1 MGNRFSSYLSACTQT
16 LSDDPA
22 LRLEIEQELKS
33 HLEETREEEEENGV
47 SPEEAEIR
55 AQQRFGNPEEVA
67 NALFLSNRKRLSTRA
82 KIRFWLKLAA
92 LPLLLAGL
100 FLCIDF
106 RTIAGML
113 YLGTLMSSDPEESDA
128 MIPARILNSRTLSRL
143 PEQERVLFSDAL
155 ECRGPGS
162 SGEIAHFRRLHALFP
177 ENRLITALFAQLLA
191 EKSSSGGE
199 VGKPFLR
206 TAGQKQLLREL
217 QTVLREG
224 RKQDPRN
231 ALYDYLEAFV
241 LASPAVF
248 PERTESDGKDG
259 KDGKN
264 APVYHLR
271 VHDRRLLERAMEHY
285 RNGLQKPFLKTGSLE
300 FLRSQIR
307 RLHPENDFFGQIQKF
322 SLSASAA
329 LPHLNIHRQLA
340 RQVILY
346 GETLL
351 DEQDHAH
358 AEPILRSWR
367 IFLHQL
373 LADNSDSLVEVL
385 VCHAIGKIFLYSAQ
399 RRNDTEEIRKLTA
412 LGRSIDNWKERKNP
426 DQTLLRTRGGWMQ
439 KMLLPGLKENI
450 SPDQLAPGRALTYAL
465 CDLLALALMSLFL
478 VLLIAAH
485 AIGLGVAQ
493 LRGHRALFLFPS
505 WRSCLKAAGFG
516 ILLPLA
522 CYILFTRIDVLGGRG
537 WAPEEN
543 WLRLLGGNL
552 FLVFGIP
559 LIYSWIVKRELR
571 GSAGVLGFPK
581 GRLPPATLS
590 LNLLYFYVAL
600 LCLAG
605 GVLRPEL
612 TRECRIQMERDPF
625 FFSKEWDVLKAEHR
639 LASKLSGSMIR
650 ALQDLRDKP
659 DQNGRAWE

>member
-1 MGNRFSSYLSACTQT
+1 M
-16 LSDDPA
+16 
-22 LRLEIEQELKS
+22 
-33 HLEETREEEEENGV
+33 
-47 SPEEAEIR
+47 
-55 AQQRFGNPEEVA
+55 A

-493 LRGHRALFLFPS
+493 LRGHHALFLFPS

-522 CYILFTRIDVLGGRG
+522 CYILFTRIDVLGGRE

-625 FFSKEWDVLKAEHR
+625 FFSKGWDVLKAEHR

-650 ALQDLRDKP
+650 ALQDLRDGP

>member
-1 MGNRFSSYLSACTQT
+1 MFS
-16 LSDDPA
+16 
-22 LRLEIEQELKS
+22 
-33 HLEETREEEEENGV
+33 N
-47 SPEEAEIR
+47 
-55 AQQRFGNPEEVA
+55 
-67 NALFLSNRKRLSTRA
+67 
-82 KIRFWLKLAA
+82 
-92 LPLLLAGL
+92 
-100 FLCIDF
+100 
-106 RTIAGML
+106 
-113 YLGTLMSSDPEESDA
+113 
-128 MIPARILNSRTLSRL
+128 
-143 PEQERVLFSDAL
+143 
-155 ECRGPGS
+155 
-162 SGEIAHFRRLHALFP
+162 
-177 ENRLITALFAQLLA
+177 
-191 EKSSSGGE
+191 
-199 VGKPFLR
+199 
-206 TAGQKQLLREL
+206 
-217 QTVLREG
+217 
-224 RKQDPRN
+224 
-231 ALYDYLEAFV
+231 
-241 LASPAVF
+241 
-248 PERTESDGKDG
+248 
-259 KDGKN
+259 
-264 APVYHLR
+264 
-271 VHDRRLLERAMEHY
+271 
-285 RNGLQKPFLKTGSLE
+285 
-300 FLRSQIR
+300 
-307 RLHPENDFFGQIQKF
+307 
-322 SLSASAA
+322 
-329 LPHLNIHRQLA
+329 HLN
-340 RQVILY
+340 
-346 GETLL
+346 
-351 DEQDHAH
+351 
-358 AEPILRSWR
+358 
-367 IFLHQL
+367 
-373 LADNSDSLVEVL
+373 
-385 VCHAIGKIFLYSAQ
+385 
-399 RRNDTEEIRKLTA
+399 RNTKYHTDREEIRKLTA

-522 CYILFTRIDVLGGRG
+522 CYFLFTRIDVLGGRG
-537 WAPEEN
+537 WAPEQN
-543 WLRLLGGNL
+543 WIRFLGGNL

-639 LASKLSGSMIR
+639 LATKLSGSMIR
-650 ALQDLRDKP
+650 ALQNRRDGP